1 MKKFI
6 SLIFIFL
13 LLVTLVVLISKNP
26 FMKIDESISINE
38 ITESENQ
45 KKLID
50 LTSLSE
56 RVSKKNIYL
65 DLEEISR
72 EDFTSQ
78 LSNLSAFKKVVNF
91 EESFKDIIPGD
102 ILNINLFGNN
112 FQKEIKTVKKSNS
125 NKVIRTI
132 SLDNENESF
141 LVIGNELAF
150 GKFHFDGKVFLLNK
164 SESLTYIIDTS
175 EADLE
180 IPQFS
185 EEDYSLKKK

>member
-1 MKKFI
+1 MRIYI

-13 LLVTLVVLISKNP
+13 LVLTFFLLTSKNP
-26 FMKIDESISINE
+26 FIEIDDSFSKNE
-38 ITESENQ
+38 TTESENK
-45 KKLID
+45 KKLLD

-56 RVSKKNIYL
+56 RVSKRNIYL
-65 DLEEISR
+65 DLERVSR
-72 EDFTSQ
+72 EDFSSQ
-78 LSNLSAFKKVVNF
+78 FTNLLAFKKVNNF
-91 EESFKDIIPGD
+91 EESFIDIIPGD

-112 FQKEIKTVKKSNS
+112 FQKEIKTVEKSNS

-150 GKFHFDGKVFLLNK
+150 GKFHLDGKVFLLNK
-164 SESLTYIIDTS
+164 NENFTFIVNTS

-185 EEDYSLKKK
+185 EEDYSLIEK

>member
-1 MKKFI
+1 MRIFI

-13 LLVTLVVLISKNP
+13 LLVTLVLLISKNP
-26 FMKIDESISINE
+26 FIKIDESFSKNE

-45 KKLID
+45 KKLLD

-65 DLEEISR
+65 DLEGISR

-78 LSNLSAFKKVVNF
+78 LSNVLAFKKVINF
-91 EESFKDIIPGD
+91 EESFIDIIPGD

-112 FQKEIKTVKKSNS
+112 FQKEIKTVEKSNS
-125 NKVIRTI
+125 NKIIRTI
-132 SLDNENESF
+132 SIDNENESF

-150 GKFHFDGKVFLLNK
+150 GKFHFNGKVFLLNRN
-164 SESLTYIIDTS
+164 ENLTYIVDTS

-185 EEDYSLKKK
+185 EEDYSLEKK

>member
-1 MKKFI
+1 MRIFI

-13 LLVTLVVLISKNP
+13 LVVTLVLLISKNP
-26 FMKIDESISINE
+26 FIKKDEGFSKNE
-38 ITESENQ
+38 ITESNNE
-45 KKLID
+45 KKLLD

-65 DLEEISR
+65 DLEGISR

-78 LSNLSAFKKVVNF
+78 LNNVLAFKKVINF
-91 EESFKDIIPGD
+91 EESVTDIIPGD

-164 SESLTYIIDTS
+164 NENLTYIVNTS
-175 EADLE
+175 EAELE
-180 IPQFS
+180 IPQFN

>member
-1 MKKFI
+1 MRIFI

-13 LLVTLVVLISKNP
+13 LVVTLVLLISKNP
-26 FMKIDESISINE
+26 FIKKDEGFSKNE
-38 ITESENQ
+38 ITESNNE
-45 KKLID
+45 KKLLD

-65 DLEEISR
+65 DLEGISR

-78 LSNLSAFKKVVNF
+78 LSNVLAFKKVNNF
-91 EESFKDIIPGD
+91 EESFIDIIPGD

-112 FQKEIKTVKKSNS
+112 FQKEIKTVEKSNS

-132 SLDNENESF
+132 ALDNENESF

-164 SESLTYIIDTS
+164 NENLTYIINTS
-175 EADLE
+175 EAELE
-180 IPQFS
+180 IPQFN

>member
-1 MKKFI
+1 MRIYI

-13 LLVTLVVLISKNP
+13 LVVVLVLLISKSP
-26 FMKIDESISINE
+26 FIKIDESFSKNE
-38 ITESENQ
+38 ITESENE
-45 KKLID
+45 KKLLD

-65 DLEEISR
+65 DLEGINR

-78 LSNLSAFKKVVNF
+78 LSNVLAFKKVINF
-91 EESFKDIIPGD
+91 EESFIDIIPGD

-112 FQKEIKTVKKSNS
+112 FQKEIKTVEKSNS
-125 NKVIRTI
+125 NKVITTK

-164 SESLTYIIDTS
+164 NENLTYIVNTS
-175 EADLE
+175 EAELE
-180 IPQFS
+180 IPQFN

>member
-1 MKKFI
+1 MRIFI

-13 LLVTLVVLISKNP
+13 LVVTLVLLISKNP
-26 FMKIDESISINE
+26 FIKIDESFSKNE

-45 KKLID
+45 KKLLD

-65 DLEEISR
+65 DLEGISR

-78 LSNLSAFKKVVNF
+78 LSNVLAFKKVNNF
-91 EESFKDIIPGD
+91 EESFIDIIPGD

-112 FQKEIKTVKKSNS
+112 FQKEIKTVEKSNS

-132 SLDNENESF
+132 ALDNENESF

-150 GKFHFDGKVFLLNK
+150 GKFHFDGKVFLLNRN
-164 SESLTYIIDTS
+164 ENLTYIVNTS
-175 EADLE
+175 EAELE
-180 IPQFS
+180 IPQFN

>member
-1 MKKFI
+1 MRIFI

-13 LLVTLVVLISKNP
+13 LVVTLVLLISKNP
-26 FMKIDESISINE
+26 FIKKDEGFSKNE
-38 ITESENQ
+38 ITESNNE
-45 KKLID
+45 KKLLD

-65 DLEEISR
+65 DLEGISR

-78 LSNLSAFKKVVNF
+78 LSNVLAFKKVINF
-91 EESFKDIIPGD
+91 EESFIDIIPGD

-112 FQKEIKTVKKSNS
+112 FQKEIKTVEKSNS
-125 NKVIRTI
+125 NKIIRTI
-132 SLDNENESF
+132 SIDNENESF

-150 GKFHFDGKVFLLNK
+150 GKFHFNGKVFLLNRN
-164 SESLTYIIDTS
+164 ENLTYIVDTS

-185 EEDYSLKKK
+185 EEDYSLEKK

>member
-1 MKKFI
+1 MRIFI

-13 LLVTLVVLISKNP
+13 LVVTLVLLISKNP
-26 FMKIDESISINE
+26 FIKKDEGFSKNE
-38 ITESENQ
+38 ITESNNE
-45 KKLID
+45 KKLLD

-65 DLEEISR
+65 DLEGISR

-78 LSNLSAFKKVVNF
+78 LNNLSAFKKVVNF
-91 EESFKDIIPGD
+91 EESFIDIIPGD

-112 FQKEIKTVKKSNS
+112 FQKEIKTVNKSNS
-125 NKVIRTI
+125 NKIIRTK

-150 GKFHFDGKVFLLNK
+150 GKFHIDGKVFLLNK
-164 SESLTYIIDTS
+164 NENLTYITNTS

-185 EEDYSLKKK
+185 EEDYSLEKK

>member
-1 MKKFI
+1 MRIFI

-13 LLVTLVVLISKNP
+13 LVVTLVLLISKNP
-26 FMKIDESISINE
+26 FIKIDESFSKNE

-45 KKLID
+45 KKLLD

-65 DLEEISR
+65 DLEGISR

-78 LSNLSAFKKVVNF
+78 LSNVLAFKKVINF
-91 EESFKDIIPGD
+91 EESFTDIIPGD

-112 FQKEIKTVKKSNS
+112 FQKEIKTVEKSNS

-132 SLDNENESF
+132 ALDNENESF

-164 SESLTYIIDTS
+164 NENLTYIVDTS

>member
-1 MKKFI
+1 MRIFI

-13 LLVTLVVLISKNP
+13 LVVTLVLLISKNP
-26 FMKIDESISINE
+26 FIKIDESFSKNE

-45 KKLID
+45 KKLLD

-65 DLEEISR
+65 DLEGISR

-78 LSNLSAFKKVVNF
+78 LSNVLAFIKVINF
-91 EESFKDIIPGD
+91 EESVIDIIPGD

-112 FQKEIKTVKKSNS
+112 FQKEIKTVEKSNS

-132 SLDNENESF
+132 ALDNENESF

-150 GKFHFDGKVFLLNK
+150 GKFHFNGKVFLLNRN
-164 SESLTYIIDTS
+164 ENLTYIVDTS

>member
-1 MKKFI
+1 MRIYI

-13 LLVTLVVLISKNP
+13 LVVFLVLLISKSP
-26 FMKIDESISINE
+26 FIKIDESFSKNE
-38 ITESENQ
+38 ITESENKQ
-45 KKLID
+45 KLLD

-65 DLEEISR
+65 DLERISKD
-72 EDFTSQ
+72 DFTYQ
-78 LSNLSAFKKVVNF
+78 LTNLSAFKKVINF
-91 EESFKDIIPGD
+91 EESFIDIIPGD
-102 ILNINLFGNN
+102 ILSINLFGNN
-112 FQKEIKTVKKSNS
+112 FQKEIKTVEKSNS
-125 NKVIRTI
+125 NKVITTK

-164 SESLTYIIDTS
+164 NENLTYIVDTS